1 MEKVNIKDINDSNI
15 VSDINL
21 ILFNIPENVPTL
33 DKVRWLYIKLG
44 ELFSY
49 DYRVASFPE
58 EVSKKLTFEDNY
70 IGSFQTCV
78 QISQIMDIVLNS
90 LGGECKSKTI

>member
-49 DYRVASFPE
+49 DYRVA
-58 EVSKKLTFEDNY
+58 
-70 IGSFQTCV
+70 
-78 QISQIMDIVLNS
+78 
-90 LGGECKSKTI
+90 